1 MRRIWIIVTAVAVL
15 TGLTGSPAVAG
26 EPPVPLPTAPT
37 GITSPV
43 TPPAGIDPVSPYLP
57 QVSCSPIDLAGPMM
71 LRDLVIA
78 TYGIGGR
85 GNISR
90 GCTDGLSEHSEG
102 RAWDWMVAVKDP
114 AEKAAAADFIAWVT
128 RDDGYNARRL
138 GIMYVIYNAKIWSV
152 YNTRAGWRKNVGH
165 TDHVH
170 ISFSW
175 NGARGNTSFWTGQVG
190 TIDHGPC
197 VRFTGSYAERT
208 SSPRAKPCPRPT
220 SALVRTSR
228 GNAQYGRIGG
238 TVKRGQAALGVPVTG
253 RFDDATWTAVR
264 NYQRAHDLPATG
276 VLDQPTWAS
285 LDRGSV
291 TRRVVKGYTPARAAK
306 QGLASYSR
314 NTLAKGRAAKA
325 VALLQTALRLPVADR
340 NGYFGAVTF
349 AAVQRLQTRAG
360 LEPDGIVQAEE
371 WQALRAATR

>member
-1 MRRIWIIVTAVAVL
+1 MRRIWIIAAALAMGV
-15 TGLTGSPAVAG
+15 GLSGSPAVAG
-26 EPPVPLPTAPT
+26 EPPVTLPSTPT

-57 QVSCSPIDLAGPMM
+57 QVSCSPVDMAGPMM

-90 GCTDGLSEHSEG
+90 GCTEGVSEHSEG
-102 RAWDWMVAVKDP
+102 RAWDWIVNVKDP

-128 RDDGYNARRL
+128 QDDGYNARRL

-152 YNTRAGWRKNVGH
+152 YNTRAGWRPNEGH

-170 ISFSW
+170 VSFSW
-175 NGARGNTSFWTGQVG
+175 NGARGNTSFWTGRIG
-190 TIDHGPC
+190 TIDYGPC
-197 VRFTGSYAERT
+197 ARFKGSYAERT
-208 SSPRAKPCPRPT
+208 DTPRAKPCGRPT

-228 GNAQYGRIGG
+228 GNAQYGRTGG
-238 TVKRGQAALGVPVTG
+238 TVRRAQALLKVPVTN
-253 RFDDATWTAVR
+253 RFDAATWTAVR
-264 NYQRAHDLPATG
+264 TYQRAHDLPSTG
-276 VLDQPTWAS
+276 VMDQPTWAS
-285 LDRGSV
+285 IDRGSI
-291 TRRVVKGYTPARAAK
+291 TRRTVKGFTPARAAK
-306 QGLASYSR
+306 HGLASYSR
-314 NTLAKGRAAKA
+314 STLAKGRAATS
-325 VALLQTALRLPVADR
+325 VVLLQTALRLPVADR

-349 AAVQRLQTRAG
+349 AAVQRAQTRAG
-360 LEPDGIVQAEE
+360 LEPDGIVRAEE